1 MTTKWM
7 SRKFI
12 VTILQVLL
20 MIILPLIYKYSQ
32 VGDEVTITVLLA
44 IAGAGSLY
52 TGLNVLQKKYD
63 ATQS

>member
-1 MTTKWM
+1 MMTKWM

-12 VTILQVLL
+12 VTLLQVIL
-20 MIILPLIYKYSQ
+20 MILIPMIYKYIQ

-63 ATQS
+63 ATSV

>member
-1 MTTKWM
+1 M